1 MQNTIAAIGIDF
13 GATNI
18 WAGLVKDG
26 KIQSL
31 KKRRLP
37 EDKSVDSILSAMV
50 EMIESVDDGIKKVG
64 IGVPS
69 VVDSEKGIVY
79 DVTNIPGW
87 DEVPL
92 KLQLEKET
100 GKQVFINNDA
110 NCFALGEYYFGGGQG
125 KRNLIGLVIGTG
137 FAGGAI
143 IDGKIYEGRN
153 CGAGEFG
160 MIPYKNSIL
169 EHYCSG
175 QFFSRQL
182 GLVGEEV
189 YEQALTGDRKAIKT
203 FEVLG
208 THIAEAIKIVLYTF
222 DPDSIVLGGGISKTF
237 DIFKDAFDKGLETYG
252 FPSSLKNIEITIS
265 KTEHVAVLG
274 AAALTT
280 D

>member
-1 MQNTIAAIGIDF
+1 MQNSIAAIGIDF

-18 WAGLVKDG
+18 RAGLVKDG

-50 EMIESVDDGIKKVG
+50 EMIDSVDDGIKKVG

-92 KLQLEKET
+92 KQQLEKET

-110 NCFALGEYYFGGGQG
+110 NCFALGEYYFGEGRE

-182 GLVGEEV
+182 GLIGEEV
-189 YEQALTGDRKAIKT
+189 YKQALAGDRKAIKT

-208 THIAEAIKIVLYTF
+208 IHIAEAIKIVLYTF

-237 DIFKDAFDKGLETYG
+237 DIFKDAFYKGLETYG
-252 FPSSLKNIEITIS
+252 FPSSLKNIKITIS

>member
-1 MQNTIAAIGIDF
+1 MKNSIAAIGIDF

-18 WAGLVKDG
+18 RAGLVKDG

-50 EMIESVDDGIKKVG
+50 EMIESVDDGIQKVG

-69 VVDSEKGIVY
+69 VVDSEKGIAY

-92 KLQLEKET
+92 KQQLEKET

-110 NCFALGEYYFGGGQG
+110 NCFALGEYYFGER
-125 KRNLIGLVIGTG
+125 KWKKNLIGLVIGTG

-182 GLVGEEV
+182 GLIGEEV
-189 YEQALTGDRKAIKT
+189 YKQALAGDRKAIKT

-208 THIAEAIKIVLYTF
+208 IHIAEAIKIVLYTF

-237 DIFKDAFDKGLETYG
+237 DIFKDAFYKGLETYG

-265 KTEHVAVLG
+265 KTDHVAVLG

>member
-1 MQNTIAAIGIDF
+1 MQNSIAAIGIDF

-18 WAGLVKDG
+18 RAGLVKDG

-50 EMIESVDDGIKKVG
+50 EMIDSVDDGIKKVG

-92 KLQLEKET
+92 KQQLEKET

-110 NCFALGEYYFGGGQG
+110 NCFALGEYYFGEGRG

-137 FAGGAI
+137 FAGGVI

-182 GLVGEEV
+182 GLIGEEV
-189 YEQALTGDRKAIKT
+189 YNQALAGDRKAIKT

-208 THIAEAIKIVLYTF
+208 IHIAEAIKIVLYTF

-237 DIFKDAFDKGLETYG
+237 DIFKDAFYKGLETYG

>member
-18 WAGLVKDG
+18 RAGLVKDG

-237 DIFKDAFDKGLETYG
+237 DIFKDAFYKGLETYG

>member
-1 MQNTIAAIGIDF
+1 MKNSIAAIGIDF

-18 WAGLVKDG
+18 RAGLVKDG

-50 EMIESVDDGIKKVG
+50 EMIESVDDGIQKVG

-92 KLQLEKET
+92 KQQLEKET

-110 NCFALGEYYFGGGQG
+110 NCFALGEYYFGER
-125 KRNLIGLVIGTG
+125 KWKKNLIGLVIGTG

-182 GLVGEEV
+182 GLIGEEV
-189 YEQALTGDRKAIKT
+189 YKQALAGDRKAIKT

-208 THIAEAIKIVLYTF
+208 IHIAEAIKIVLYTF

-237 DIFKDAFDKGLETYG
+237 DIFKDAFYKGLETYG

-265 KTEHVAVLG
+265 KTDHVAVLG